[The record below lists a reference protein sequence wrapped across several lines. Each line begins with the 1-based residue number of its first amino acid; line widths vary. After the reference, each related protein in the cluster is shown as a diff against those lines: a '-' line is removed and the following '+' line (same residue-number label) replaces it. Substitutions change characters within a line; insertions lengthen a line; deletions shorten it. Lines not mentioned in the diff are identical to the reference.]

1 MGSWRHCHWCFFQH
15 LENMKT
21 SISSDS
27 VCISVSLALL
37 SANRT
42 FQFVFFPDINDT
54 NGTKSSRELYT
65 EHYQTK
71 ELLLFFHV
79 TFHTNN
85 AWSTVNDLCSLI
97 CSSSQLCMGSCP
109 RRNVFL
115 FSYTYV
121 TLGFLYL
128 RSFFKWMRRQRKA
141 QIDTGFY
148 NSCCFRKIF
157 CRTTLLFST
166 HILHE
171 YMVAFSLWKRIRMCF
186 ALLGL
191 IKCIPSIN
199 VTKLCK
205 RFTKWEVTI
214 LFLLALW

>member
-1 MGSWRHCHWCFFQH
+1 MFVYLSPWRCWVPIEHLSLFSSQISTIQMVQKVLESCTQSIIRPRNYFF
-15 LENMKT
+15 
-21 SISSDS
+21 
-27 VCISVSLALL
+27 
-37 SANRT
+37 
-42 FQFVFFPDINDT
+42 
-54 NGTKSSRELYT
+54 
-65 EHYQTK
+65 
-71 ELLLFFHV
+71 FFHV

-97 CSSSQLCMGSCP
+97 CRSSQLCMGSCP